1 MKLLLI
7 PGLPGMGVWE
17 IGLIVFL
24 ALLLFGSRKLP
35 QLARDLG
42 SGITEFRKSL
52 TGKGEGEQ
60 EQEEEP
66 ARKPRRDSRAKA
78 KKNA

>member
-1 MKLLLI
+1 MS
-7 PGLPGMGVWE
+7 VWE
-17 IGLIVFL
+17 IGLVVLL

-52 TGKGEGEQ
+52 TGKSEDDQ
-60 EQEEEP
+60 SQEEQEP
-66 ARKPRRDSRAKA
+66 ARKSGRGSRTKA
-78 KKNA
+78 KKNS